1 MDALGLRS
9 AGNVL
14 FGKSLLTDQPFL
26 IQTLPEAMPTV
37 VAPADSYVS
46 ANASVSADHESLK
59 TPGTA
64 SHTAVTQKI
73 EQIAGDSTL
82 TDKQKRGAINDL
94 RKQLGL
100 SKGDMKKFYTKPLER
115 QADLEG
121 NEEKRKLY
129 ASMYKA
135 GGCVKK
141 VFKGIGK
148 GLGTVAKV
156 AATAAMAVVNPAS
169 LIPTAVSLVSKIPGV
184 KKVANAVQSGI
195 NKAAGWVDTG
205 MGYAQ
210 KGVQFAKDVGTIF
223 GNFGGMG

>member
-1 MDALGLRS
+1 MEAIGLQS

-14 FGKSLLTDQPFL
+14 FGKSLLTDLPFSV
-26 IQTLPEAMPTV
+26 QTLPEAMPTV
-37 VAPADSYVS
+37 VAPADSYVG
-46 ANASVSADHESLK
+46 ANASVAADHESLK

-64 SHTAVTQKI
+64 SHAAVTQKI
-73 EQIAGDSTL
+73 EQIADHPVL
-82 TDKQKRGAINDL
+82 TDKQKRAAINDL

-100 SKGDMKKFYTKPLER
+100 SKGDMKKAYTKPLAKKAE
-115 QADLEG
+115 LEG
-121 NEEKRKLY
+121 DEEKKKLY
-129 ASMYKA
+129 NSMYKT

-156 AATAAMAVVNPAS
+156 ATTAAMAVVNPAS
-169 LIPTAVSLVSKIPGV
+169 LIPAAVSLVSKIPGV
-184 KKVANAVQSGI
+184 SKVANAVQSGVT
-195 NKAAGWVDTG
+195 KVSGWVDTG

-223 GNFGGMG
+223 GSFGG